1 MPFKTYFSDIGPLSF
16 DFVLGFSSSHNSSPK
31 PYSPF
36 FLGKGGFSNY
46 REAFGTFQMRSHVG
60 VSFQLI

>member
-1 MPFKTYFSDIGPLSF
+1 MPSKAYFSDIGPLSF